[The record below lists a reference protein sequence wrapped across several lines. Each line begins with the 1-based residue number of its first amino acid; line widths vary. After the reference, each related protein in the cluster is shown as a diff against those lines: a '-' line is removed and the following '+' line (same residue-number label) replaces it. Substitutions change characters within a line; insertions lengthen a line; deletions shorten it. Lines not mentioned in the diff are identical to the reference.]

1 MIKQLLI
8 ALIFISSVNNDGL
21 MITWLQEH
29 PEAFGILSFLLYQ
42 ENDDVIAAN
51 SINGVSSTAENITN
65 GRYALARPI
74 YLYVK
79 TKHVDAVKGL
89 QKFLYESTSEFTE

>member
-29 PEAFGILSFLLYQ
+29 KEI
-42 ENDDVIAAN
+42 E
-51 SINGVSSTAENITN
+51 
-65 GRYALARPI
+65 
-74 YLYVK
+74 
-79 TKHVDAVKGL
+79 
-89 QKFLYESTSEFTE
+89 

>member
-1 MIKQLLI
+1 MTAEL
-8 ALIFISSVNNDGL
+8 ALMVK
-21 MITWLQEH
+21 WLQED
-29 PEAFGILSFLLYQ
+29 PDAFGILPFLLYQ

-51 SINGVSSTAENITN
+51 AINGVSPNSENITN

-79 TKHVDAVKGL
+79 TKHVDDQGRNSARDTAL
-89 QKFLYESTSEFTE
+89 NLTPIAR